1 MFTCFFMLFFNFCF
15 CSLQKQRSLVSPV
28 EMCHDLLQGHQ
39 TAGCD
44 LDQERLD
51 GGICNKH
58 FISIGQTKYLF
69 SELSRRNTQ
78 YLSTLE
84 PKALV

>member
-1 MFTCFFMLFFNFCF
+1 MLFFNFCF

-28 EMCHDLLQGHQ
+28 EMCHDLLQGQQ

-69 SELSRRNTQ
+69 YEFREEILSIYHCTRAFGSIVDK
-78 YLSTLE
+78 Y
-84 PKALV
+84 

>member
-1 MFTCFFMLFFNFCF
+1 MFFLCCFLNFCF
-15 CSLQKQRSLVSPV
+15 CSLHKQRPLVSPV
-28 EMCHDLLQGHQ
+28 EMCHDLLQGQQ

-44 LDQERLD
+44 LVQERLD

-58 FISIGQTKYLF
+58 FMSIGQTKYLF